1 MLKNSEMV
9 YHNKKLP
16 LKNTLP
22 QSCLLSQ
29 VHPFITDELLD
40 PLIQFWAFPSSSSSP
55 ADFFFF
61 LDFVK
66 LDKEGT
72 GSIPSMLEDILKVS
86 DQ

>member
-1 MLKNSEMV
+1 MPKNSEMV
-9 YHNKKLP
+9 NHNKKLP
-16 LKNTLP
+16 LKNTFATFFFV
-22 QSCLLSQ
+22 SQ

-72 GSIPSMLEDILKVS
+72 GSIPSMLEDILKVF